1 MDGGE
6 GGSGGRKLCVV
17 LIALDVTRPL
27 LFRALLEVLTLTV
40 APTGAPLMVRI
51 FVLAV
56 AVLGM
61 MEVAT
66 IDEVASLALAAHT
79 MR

>member
-1 MDGGE
+1 MDSGE
-6 GGSGGRKLCVV
+6 GGSGGRKSCVV

-61 MEVAT
+61 MEVVT

-79 MR
+79 MH